1 LTISSEVR
9 KAGPYNGNDVTTSF
23 PFSFKV
29 FAASDMVVVRTD
41 AIGAETTLTAGADYS
56 VTLNA
61 DQDTAPGGSIVLP
74 APLASTNLLT
84 ITSSVPNL
92 QALDLTNQGGFYPRV
107 INAALDRLTILVQQ
121 VAEAVSRSLKT
132 AISTPSGVNA
142 TLPAPVPYQ
151 LIGWNGSG
159 TGFQNTDPTYST
171 ALATDLASTSSGKGG
186 WLIGFKQ
193 ALNGAV
199 GRTIFDKVSETVSVK
214 DFGAVGDGVVDDT
227 AAIQSAITA
236 TQGFGGRLF
245 FPPGTYMVSSLSISR
260 SLQVNGCGPLAVV
273 KQKPGV
279 SGNIFSITG
288 TGINVMFNGMTFD
301 GNSSGQLAQSTNSTI
316 HSTAIGGTLAD
327 IFSLVVQDCEFRDS
341 TYAAVR
347 VQGDNNPAT
356 REVAW
361 IAGNRF
367 INGAAGVD
375 NPGATPDYIPRDI
388 ALDDA
393 VEAWVENNVF
403 ESDTAPATFGRSAI
417 VVAQTQTA
425 TERLTEL
432 VIVGNRINRRG
443 CNVSQNLGAI
453 DLYIWAANCSI
464 RDNIIKN
471 SSASAIKWKQ
481 NSARLSI
488 TNNKI
493 DSQLVAGAALNGND
507 PTYGSAN
514 DLCVVEGNQIAN
526 WDGATTGVITL
537 AGYWSATTDYSL
549 GIVCRNNQLVS
560 CSGYQ
565 IQIVDTKAATV
576 EGNQIYPASATIGIN
591 ASVGNDGEMRIRN
604 NYIGACSNYA
614 IYTANSNAATFD
626 ALVDGNVIVNN
637 ANTYAAYIKARR
649 VSFNGNHLAGCV
661 NGVTF
666 NTVTDL
672 EATGNMLRN
681 FSGTVGLLI
690 DGVTN
695 AALFGNSTTGITNGV
710 FYNAAVTL
718 KRDSGNTWNWAA
730 ATPAGGYYNQGDVV
744 YNSAPVAA
752 GTIGW
757 VCTIAGTPGTWKTFG
772 SIAA

>member
-1 LTISSEVR
+1 MSISSSNR
-9 KAGPYNGNDVTTSF
+9 KAGPYVGTGITTAF

-29 FAASDMVVVRTD
+29 FQASEVVVIRTD
-41 AIGAETTLTAGADYS
+41 LIGAETTLTLTTDYTINLNANQDANPGGTINMLIAPPS
-56 VTLNA
+56 GYLLTATSGLQDLQPVTL
-61 DQDTAPGGSIVLP
+61 
-74 APLASTNLLT
+74 TNM
-84 ITSSVPNL
+84 
-92 QALDLTNQGGFYPRV
+92 GGFYPKV
-107 INAALDRLTILVQQ
+107 INDALDRVTILIQQ
-121 VAEAVSRSLKT
+121 LSEKVSRAVKN
-132 AISTPSGVNA
+132 AISAPAGINP

-151 LIGWNGSG
+151 LIGWNSNG

-193 ALNGAV
+193 ALTGAV

-227 AAIQSAITA
+227 AAIQSAIAA
-236 TQGFGGRLF
+236 TQGSGGRLF
-245 FPPGTYMVSSLSISR
+245 FPPGTYMVSSLSISG

-279 SGNIFSITG
+279 TGNIFNITG
-288 TGINVMFNGMTFD
+288 TGTNVMFSNMTFD
-301 GNSSGQLAQSTNSTI
+301 GNSSGQSAQSINSTI

-361 IAGNRF
+361 ITGNRF
-367 INGAAGVD
+367 INGGAGVD

-443 CNVSQNLGAI
+443 CNVSQNIGAI
-453 DLYIWAANCSI
+453 DLYIWAANCSV

-481 NSARLSI
+481 NAARLSI

-493 DSQLVAGAALNGND
+493 DSQLVAGVALNGND

-537 AGYWSATTDYSL
+537 AGYWSTTTDYSL

-565 IQIVDTKAATV
+565 IQIVNTKAATV

-672 EATGNMLRN
+672 EATGNLLRN
-681 FSGTVGLLI
+681 FSGTIGLLI

-710 FYNAAVTL
+710 FYNAAVTS

-757 VCTIAGTPGTWKTFG
+757 VCTTAGTPGTWKTFG

>member
-1 LTISSEVR
+1 MYWDAAMTIPAAQPIRTIGGYPSRNGTPAVVYAPSDFSITVRNKNSSMIYT
-9 KAGPYNGNDVTTSF
+9 KPTSTGIEF
-23 PFSFKV
+23 
-29 FAASDMVVVRTD
+29 
-41 AIGAETTLTAGADYS
+41 
-56 VTLNA
+56 
-61 DQDTAPGGSIVLP
+61 
-74 APLASTNLLT
+74 
-84 ITSSVPNL
+84 
-92 QALDLTNQGGFYPRV
+92 
-107 INAALDRLTILVQQ
+107 
-121 VAEAVSRSLKT
+121 AVSLFS
-132 AISTPSGVNA
+132 
-142 TLPAPVPYQ
+142 
-151 LIGWNGSG
+151 SG
-159 TGFQNTDPTYST
+159 TG
-171 ALATDLASTSSGKGG
+171 SS
-186 WLIGFKQ
+186 LIGFTQ
-193 ALNGAV
+193 AETGAV
-199 GRTIFDKVSETVSVK
+199 ARDVQTKLREIVSVK
-214 DFGAVGDGVVDDT
+214 DFGAKGDGTTDDT
-227 AAIQSAITA
+227 AAIQAAITA
-236 TQGFGGRLF
+236 TQGSSGALLF
-245 FPPGTYMVSSLSISR
+245 TAGTYLVSTLAVTSSLQ
-260 SLQVNGCGPLAVV
+260 LLGCGPQSII
-273 KQKPGV
+273 KQKAST

-288 TGINVMFNGMTFD
+288 AGNNVMFDSLTFD
-301 GNSSGQLAQSTNSTI
+301 GNYANQAAQSTNSTI

-327 IFSLVVQDCEFRDS
+327 IFSLVVQNCEFRDS

-432 VIVGNRINRRG
+432 VIAGNRINRRG

-453 DLYIWAANCSI
+453 DLYIWAANCSVH
-464 RDNIIKN
+464 DNIIKN

-481 NSARLSI
+481 NAARLSI

-493 DSQLVAGAALNGND
+493 DSQLVAGVALNGND
-507 PTYGSAN
+507 PTHGSAN
-514 DLCVVEGNQIAN
+514 DGCIVEGNQIAN
-526 WDGATTGVITL
+526 WDGATTGVIAL
-537 AGYWSATTDYSL
+537 SGYWSATTDFSL
-549 GIVCRNNQLVS
+549 GVTCRNNQLIA

-565 IQIVDTKAATV
+565 IQILNTKAATV

-637 ANTYAAYIKARR
+637 VNTYAAYIKARR

-672 EATGNMLRN
+672 EATGNLLRN
-681 FSGTVGLLI
+681 FSGTIGLLI

-710 FYNAAVTL
+710 FYNAAVTS

-757 VCTIAGTPGTWKTFG
+757 VCTTAGTPGIWKTFG